1 MGNRDKG
8 CGKMKDPQ
16 TMAAIARNA
25 ARDALRNTSRQ
36 VQIIAIKEAAE
47 YDAARLADLVAD
59 LLQADA
65 DKPEKVV
72 FAQEMLRDTIARIH
86 GNEMFRRTEY
96 QNAGGAGAASR
107 TQENGS

>member
-1 MGNRDKG
+1 MAH
-8 CGKMKDPQ
+8 KDPN

-25 ARDALRNTSRQ
+25 ARDALHDPSRT
-36 VQIIAIKEAAE
+36 VQIHAIHEAAKF
-47 YDAARLADLVAD
+47 DALRLADLVAD

-86 GNEMFRRTEY
+86 GNEMYRRTEY
-96 QNAGGAGAASR
+96 QNAGGAGAATR